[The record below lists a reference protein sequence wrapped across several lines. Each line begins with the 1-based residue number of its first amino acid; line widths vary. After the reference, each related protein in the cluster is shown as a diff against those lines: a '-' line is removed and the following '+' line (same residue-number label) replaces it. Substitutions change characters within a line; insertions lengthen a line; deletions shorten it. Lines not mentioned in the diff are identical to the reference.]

1 MIKSD
6 QLVLD
11 LPFRTALGRAEF
23 FVTQSNE
30 KAVAWLDR
38 WPDWPGPAIFLHGP
52 EGCGKSHLIRVWCT
66 KSEAVAIKPAQLTIA
81 AVPEIAGYGSVAL
94 DQADHIVEHEPLLHL
109 YNLLREQGG
118 SLLLA
123 CRTPPRQ
130 LRIPL
135 ADLRSRLLAAQAV
148 RILPPDDRLLI
159 AVMAKLFSDR
169 QVLVGQDVL
178 AFLVARIERSF
189 AAAERAVNRLDHVSL
204 SGQRPITVHSASAA
218 ISSFDEV

>member
-1 MIKSD
+1 M
-6 QLVLD
+6 
-11 LPFRTALGRAEF
+11 
-23 FVTQSNE
+23 
-30 KAVAWLDR
+30 
-38 WPDWPGPAIFLHGP
+38 
-52 EGCGKSHLIRVWCT
+52 
-66 KSEAVAIKPAQLTIA
+66 AIKPEQLTIA

-123 CRTPPRQ
+123 CRTPPRK

-169 QVLVGQDVL
+169 QVRVGQDVL
-178 AFLVARIERSF
+178 AFLVTRIERSF
-189 AAAERAVNRLDHVSL
+189 AGAERAVNRLDQVSL
-204 SGQRPITVHSASAA
+204 SGQRPITVHSASVA
-218 ISSFDEV
+218 ISAFDEV